1 MLLLISDMLVFLQK
15 KAETEDFI
23 ENPNFRRK

>member
-1 MLLLISDMLVFLQK
+1 MLLLISDMLVFFAK

-23 ENPNFRRK
+23 EKPTFRR